1 MTLNEIENVDKELLA
16 ARYEAAITEE
26 FGSVA
31 EFLELTIAEMIAKS
45 RADGRVFAQGS
56 KFFLKTDEIV
66 TEYDYE
72 MELLSQ
78 IRREG
83 GKALISSYAN
93 SLTDDSFQIA
103 ELISGRDP
111 RSDGQTPLWQATA
124 RQRILGGCMAMS
136 EVREGAGNGRDGARL
151 RHGGGPLPF

>member
-1 MTLNEIENVDKELLA
+1 
-16 ARYEAAITEE
+16 
-26 FGSVA
+26 VA
-31 EFLELTIAEMIAKS
+31 KFLELTIDEMIAKS

-56 KFFLKTDEIV
+56 KFFLTTDEIV

-93 SLTDDSFQIA
+93 SLTENSFQIA
-103 ELISGRDP
+103 ELNLEE
-111 RSDGQTPLWQATA
+111 TLA
-124 RQRILGGCMAMS
+124 AM
-136 EVREGAGNGRDGARL
+136 VKNRYGKQQLVNGSWVDVW
-151 RHGGGPLPF
+151 P